1 MPKNSSKKKKKKK
14 SSGGSRKKGQAAGD
28 AGRGPSRQA
37 KETLEENKKELLSY
51 INTIQQVAISPTSA
65 NWTTWNRITDISKN
79 VENIVRLQRKLSKN
93 KGDHADA
100 GGGDRERP
108 WRVPRVVDE
117 EHGPNGTG
125 SGKGAVD
132 AALRMQMKAAEERYQ
147 MEDPR

>member
-1 MPKNSSKKKKKKK
+1 MVGFLTTRSTSRVLLAATLHDQRVRDTMPKNSSKKKKKKK

-79 VENIVRLQRKLSKN
+79 VENIVKSF
-93 KGDHADA
+93 
-100 GGGDRERP
+100 
-108 WRVPRVVDE
+108 
-117 EHGPNGTG
+117 
-125 SGKGAVD
+125 
-132 AALRMQMKAAEERYQ
+132 
-147 MEDPR
+147 